1 MEVSV
6 KMEIAARGW
15 HVYGKTVWQSPSKGE
30 KLTAEKE
37 KNKEALDID
46 PYAMAWMLKRRNKLV
61 PDIVGHVLCDL
72 RHTWWK
78 NGGKCV
84 VCSTVT
90 ITNPNWRIRNHAYGK
105 ADNR

>member
-37 KNKEALDID
+37 KTR
-46 PYAMAWMLKRRNKLV
+46 KR
-61 PDIVGHVLCDL
+61 
-72 RHTWWK
+72 
-78 NGGKCV
+78 
-84 VCSTVT
+84 
-90 ITNPNWRIRNHAYGK
+90 
-105 ADNR
+105 